1 MTPTKIAFLLTIFS
15 IIIRML
21 IYSST
26 ASVFCARAV
35 MISFSS
41 GIMVVL
47 CYCSISS
54 NFERKNLL
62 KITELTAVSITLL
75 LLTIRKIKYRV
86 NQEITMKIFINS
98 VIVALIIIV
107 ILIAVKAVNINI
119 LNPTKSIILTY

>member
-1 MTPTKIAFLLTIFS
+1 
-15 IIIRML
+15 
-21 IYSST
+21 
-26 ASVFCARAV
+26 

-54 NFERKNLL
+54 NFEGKNLL

-107 ILIAVKAVNINI
+107 IIIAVKAVNINI